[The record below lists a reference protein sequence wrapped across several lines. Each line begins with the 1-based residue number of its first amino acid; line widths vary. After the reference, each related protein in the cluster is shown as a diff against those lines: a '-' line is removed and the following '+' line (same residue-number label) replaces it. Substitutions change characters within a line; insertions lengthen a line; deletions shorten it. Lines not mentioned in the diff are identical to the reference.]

1 MNHDAIKYVYLLGVG
16 GIGMSALARYF
27 LGQGLNVAG
36 YDRSRVA
43 LTEQLEKEGVDIIY
57 ADDPAHIPAR
67 WLSDAEREHL
77 LVIYTP
83 AIPSSHRQ
91 LKYLRE
97 LEIPLHKRAE
107 VLGLLSARH
116 KTIAV
121 AGTHGKT
128 TTSTLVAHVLQT
140 AGLEPVAFLG
150 GISGNYHTNYL
161 PGKPGSVLVAEADEY
176 DRSFLKLHPQ
186 SAIITS
192 VDADHLD
199 IYGQA
204 DALLSSFTEF
214 AQKVAKPF
222 MRVIKTGLSLP
233 ESVTAGATRYSLNG
247 PAMVHAENIRLQGD
261 IYHFDLM
268 VNGERWTN
276 LELGQPGLHNLE
288 NAVAAAAVCWLEGIG
303 QEQIREAFKT
313 FKGVKRRFEYIV
325 RSSNLI
331 FIDDY
336 AHHPEELKACIRSV
350 RALYPGKKL
359 SGVFQP
365 HLYSRTRDFYDGFA
379 ESLSLLDELF
389 LLDIYP
395 AREEPIPGV
404 SAAALL
410 ERMNHPAARLV
421 TKDELAAAVTNSHP
435 EVLLTLGAGDI
446 DACVEPLKNHLLNLV
461 KP

>member
-1 MNHDAIKYVYLLGVG
+1 MNHDSIKYVYLLGVG

-27 LGQGLNVAG
+27 LGQGVKVAG
-36 YDRSRVA
+36 YDRSCVT
-43 LTEQLEKEGVDIIY
+43 LTEQLEKEGVDITY
-57 ADDPAHIPAR
+57 ADAPEHIPTS
-67 WLSDAEREHL
+67 WLSEAERQHL

-83 AIPSSHRQ
+83 AIPANHQQ
-91 LKYLRE
+91 LKYLRA
-97 LEIPLHKRAE
+97 LEIPLYKRAE
-107 VLGLLSARH
+107 VLGILSARH

-150 GISGNYHTNYL
+150 GISGNYLTNYL
-161 PGKPGSVLVAEADEY
+161 PGKPGSLLVAEADEY

-199 IYGQA
+199 IYGEP
-204 DALLSSFTEF
+204 DALISSFTEF
-214 AQKVAKPF
+214 ALKVAEPSK
-222 MRVIKTGLSLP
+222 RVIKSGLQLP
-233 ESVTAGATRYSLNG
+233 ESVTRGATRYSLYG
-247 PAMVHAENIRLQGD
+247 PAAVYAENIQLQGD

-268 VNGERWTN
+268 VNGERWTK
-276 LELGQPGLHNLE
+276 LELGLPGLHNLE
-288 NAVAAAAVCWLEGIG
+288 NAVAAAAVCLIEGIRE
-303 QEQIREAFKT
+303 EQLRQAFKS

-325 RSSNLI
+325 RSNKLV

-336 AHHPEELKACIRSV
+336 AHHPEELKACINSV
-350 RALYPGKKL
+350 KALYPGKKL

-365 HLYSRTRDFYDGFA
+365 HLFSRTRDFYDGFA

-404 SAAALL
+404 SSAALL
-410 ERMNHPAARLV
+410 ERMRHPAARLV
-421 TKDELAAAVTNSHP
+421 TKIELAEVVANSHP
-435 EVLLTLGAGDI
+435 EVLITLGAGDI

>member
-1 MNHDAIKYVYLLGVG
+1 MNQDAIKYVYLLGVG

-27 LGQGLNVAG
+27 LGQGLTVAG

-43 LTEQLEKEGVDIIY
+43 LTEQLEKEGVDITY
-57 ADDPAHIPAR
+57 VDDPSHIPAS
-67 WLSDAEREHL
+67 WLSEAERQHL

-83 AIPSSHRQ
+83 AIPANHQ
-91 LKYLRE
+91 QINHLRA
-97 LEIPLHKRAE
+97 LEIPLLKRAE

-150 GISGNYHTNYL
+150 GISGNYQTNYL

-176 DRSFLKLHPQ
+176 DRSFLKLHPN

-199 IYGQA
+199 IYGEA
-204 DALLSSFTEF
+204 DALISSFTEF
-214 AQKVAKPF
+214 ALKVSEPSN
-222 MRVIKTGLSLP
+222 RVIKSGLQLS
-233 ESVTAGATRYSLNG
+233 ESVTTGATRYSLNG
-247 PAMVHAENIRLQGD
+247 PATVYAENIRLQGD
-261 IYHFDLM
+261 IYHFDLV
-268 VNGERWTN
+268 VNGANWSN
-276 LELGQPGLHNLE
+276 MQLGLPGLHNLE
-288 NAVAAAAVCWLEGIG
+288 NALAAAAVCWLEGISE
-303 QEQIREAFKT
+303 EQLRAAFES

-325 RSSNLI
+325 RSKELI

-336 AHHPEELKACIRSV
+336 AHHPEELKACINSV
-350 RALYPGKKL
+350 RTLYPGKKL

-379 ESLSLLDELF
+379 ESLSLLDEIF

-404 SAAALL
+404 SSAALL
-410 ERMNHPAARLV
+410 ERMRHPAARLV
-421 TKDELAAAVTNSHP
+421 TKNELAEAVANSHP

>member
-1 MNHDAIKYVYLLGVG
+1 MNHDSIKYVYLLGVG

-27 LGQGLNVAG
+27 LGQGVKVAG
-36 YDRSRVA
+36 YDRSCVT
-43 LTEQLEKEGVDIIY
+43 LTEQLEKEGVDITY
-57 ADDPAHIPAR
+57 ADAPEHIPTS
-67 WLSDAEREHL
+67 WLSEAERQHL

-83 AIPSSHRQ
+83 AIPANHQQ
-91 LKYLRE
+91 LKYLRA
-97 LEIPLHKRAE
+97 LEIPLYKRAE
-107 VLGLLSARH
+107 VLGILSARH

-150 GISGNYHTNYL
+150 GISGNYLTNYL
-161 PGKPGSVLVAEADEY
+161 PGKPGSLLVAEADEY

-199 IYGQA
+199 IYGEP
-204 DALLSSFTEF
+204 DALISSFTEF
-214 AQKVAKPF
+214 ALKVAEPSK
-222 MRVIKTGLSLP
+222 RVIKSGLQLP
-233 ESVTAGATRYSLNG
+233 ESVTKGATRYSLYG
-247 PAMVHAENIRLQGD
+247 PAAVYAENIQLQGD

-268 VNGERWTN
+268 VNGERWTK
-276 LELGQPGLHNLE
+276 LELGLPGLHNLE
-288 NAVAAAAVCWLEGIG
+288 NAVAAAAVCLIEGIRE
-303 QEQIREAFKT
+303 EQLRLAFKS

-325 RSSNLI
+325 RSNKLV

-336 AHHPEELKACIRSV
+336 AHHPEELKACINSV
-350 RALYPGKKL
+350 KALYPGKKL

-365 HLYSRTRDFYDGFA
+365 HLFSRTRDFYDGFA

-404 SAAALL
+404 SSAALL
-410 ERMNHPAARLV
+410 ERMRHPAARLV
-421 TKDELAAAVTNSHP
+421 TKIELAEVVANSHP
-435 EVLLTLGAGDI
+435 EVLITLGAGDI